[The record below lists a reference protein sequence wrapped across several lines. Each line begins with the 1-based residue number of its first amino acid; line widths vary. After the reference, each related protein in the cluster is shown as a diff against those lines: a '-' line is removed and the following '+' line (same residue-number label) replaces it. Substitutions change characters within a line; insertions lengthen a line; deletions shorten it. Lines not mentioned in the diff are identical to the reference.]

1 MRINSLL
8 NAIGIMTVIILF
20 MTALFLTAGCSTAR
34 SSKKHYIQ
42 ILYEGEIRPQED
54 VAVVITSIKYRPPGK
69 NASEIKLRIINIDG
83 IDITETITEV
93 TPGVHRFHIQCKR
106 VLISVPFTGKT
117 DKIIET
123 RTPRLSETF
132 NAKAGYIYYPTRNR
146 EKDND
151 KCSTIIVEKR
161 FSELDTSKWKEMLKT
176 YNKGRSES
184 LYVH

>member
-42 ILYEGEIRPQED
+42 ILYEGEMRPQED
-54 VAVVITSIKYRPPGK
+54 IAVVITSIKYRR
-69 NASEIKLRIINIDG
+69 SRIELRIINIDG

-93 TPGVHRFHIQCKR
+93 TPGVHSFHIQCRR
-106 VLISVPFTGKT
+106 VLMSRPVGRKT
-117 DKIIET
+117 EKMIEI
-123 RTPRLSETF
+123 RTPRLSENF
-132 NAKAGYIYYPTRNR
+132 HAKAGYIYYPTRNR
-146 EKDND
+146 AKDND
-151 KCSTIIVEKR
+151 KCSTITTIIVEKH

>member
-20 MTALFLTAGCSTAR
+20 MTALFFTAGCSTAR

-54 VAVVITSIKYRPPGK
+54 VAVVITSIKDRR
-69 NASEIKLRIINIDG
+69 SESKLRIINIDG

-106 VLISVPFTGKT
+106 VLMSTPVGRKT
-117 DKIIET
+117 QKMIET
-123 RTPRLSETF
+123 RTPRLSQTF
-132 NAKAGYIYYPTRNR
+132 NAKAGYIYYPTGNR
-146 EKDND
+146 EKD
-151 KCSTIIVEKR
+151 KCSTIIVEKH
-161 FSELDTSKWKEMLKT
+161 FSLLDTSKWKEMLKI
-176 YNKGRSES
+176 YNKGRSEG

>member
-20 MTALFLTAGCSTAR
+20 MTALFFTAGCSTAR

-54 VAVVITSIKYRPPGK
+54 IAVVITSIKYRR
-69 NASEIKLRIINIDG
+69 SQIELRIINIDG

-93 TPGVHRFHIQCKR
+93 TPGVHRFHIQCRR
-106 VLISVPFTGKT
+106 VLMSRPVGRKT
-117 DKIIET
+117 EKMIET

-146 EKDND
+146 AKDND
-151 KCSTIIVEKR
+151 KCSTITTIIVEKH

-176 YNKGRSES
+176 YNKGRSEG